1 MHVSGEVS
9 GILSAQPHED
19 CAPAWRLTQ
28 GVRVSRGHQ
37 EDRK

>member
-1 MHVSGEVS
+1 MHVSEEVA
-9 GILSAQPHED
+9 GILSAHLHED

-37 EDRK
+37 DDRK